1 MHAGATLPYPACLAL
16 AGGVAL
22 YLAGDVAFRRSLRIG
37 TRRYRAAAAAVA
49 LAVSAV
55 GVTVSVAAEI
65 ALLTVIVAAALGLEQ
80 RAVVAAAGVRGVVPP
95 GTGTSVEA

>member
-1 MHAGATLPYPACLAL
+1 MHAGGTLPYTACLAL

-37 TRRYRAAAAAVA
+37 TQRYRAAAAAAA
-49 LAVSAV
+49 LAASAV

-65 ALLTVIVAAALGLEQ
+65 ALLTVIVAAALALEV
-80 RAVVAAAGVRGVVPP
+80 RAAD
-95 GTGTSVEA
+95 SVEA